1 MVMAVEQY
9 YDDGRMPA
17 GYQAYPVRM
26 GKVDRYYDDNGL
38 VGLAYVAAYGV
49 TRNPAHLEKA
59 KQVMTFILSGWRPD
73 HDGAVSWLEGVENQ
87 KPGCANGKAMLL
99 ALNLYGA
106 TGDPYYLTAGRRFY
120 DWMDAYLHDPEL
132 DIVWNSWLT
141 QPEARLDKAVYSYNT
156 GLLLQGAVALYG
168 YTGDRVYLDNARRLA
183 EGARKFYLPETPDG
197 AAANRDLPWFYLVLL
212 RATRRFTTSTAIR
225 NTWIYSSAGWI
236 GRAGTHG
243 MPPGCLRN
251 DWSGKKDESA
261 TPKWLLDEA
270 CIPEYFVRAALIRR
284 EVVPAALCPGRDRF
298 RIGRAAMFGGL
309 PGRNGRA
316 GAGCAR
322 PGRQSHDNLPGQHL

>member
-1 MVMAVEQY
+1 
-9 YDDGRMPA
+9 MPA

-212 RATRRFTTSTAIR
+212 RGYQALYDLDGDPKYVDIFIRWMDWARRNAR
-225 NTWIYSSAGWI
+225 DAAGVVLQRLVGEERRI
-236 GRAGTHG
+236 GHAQVAAGRGLHPRIFRPCGFDPQGSRT
-243 MPPGCLRN
+243 GCLAPV
-251 DWSGKKDESA
+251 G
-261 TPKWLLDEA
+261 
-270 CIPEYFVRAALIRR
+270 IV
-284 EVVPAALCPGRDRF
+284 
-298 RIGRAAMFGGL
+298 
-309 PGRNGRA
+309 
-316 GAGCAR
+316 
-322 PGRQSHDNLPGQHL
+322 SHRTVGNIQELHP

>member
-1 MVMAVEQY
+1 M
-9 YDDGRMPA
+9 
-17 GYQAYPVRM
+17 
-26 GKVDRYYDDNGL
+26 
-38 VGLAYVAAYGV
+38 

-168 YTGDRVYLDNARRLA
+168 YTGDRVYLEIQCPPAGRRS
-183 EGARKFYLPETPDG
+183 PEILFAGDAG
-197 AAANRDLPWFYLVLL
+197 
-212 RATRRFTTSTAIR
+212 RR
-225 NTWIYSSAGWI
+225 
-236 GRAGTHG
+236 GRE
-243 MPPGCLRN
+243 P
-251 DWSGKKDESA
+251 
-261 TPKWLLDEA
+261 
-270 CIPEYFVRAALIRR
+270 
-284 EVVPAALCPGRDRF
+284 
-298 RIGRAAMFGGL
+298 
-309 PGRNGRA
+309 
-316 GAGCAR
+316 
-322 PGRQSHDNLPGQHL
+322 